1 MRQVSPSV
9 YCKVCLLPHDEEI
22 HQATLAV
29 RTWHRGQVTRSLE
42 AIAEVEPAAEAVEFP
57 ESRVA

>member
-1 MRQVSPSV
+1 MKQESTGAR

-29 RTWHRGQVTRSLE
+29 RQWHHWQVVQGLE
-42 AIAEVEPAAEAVEFP
+42 ESQDEPAVTEEFEQP
-57 ESRVA
+57 QVA